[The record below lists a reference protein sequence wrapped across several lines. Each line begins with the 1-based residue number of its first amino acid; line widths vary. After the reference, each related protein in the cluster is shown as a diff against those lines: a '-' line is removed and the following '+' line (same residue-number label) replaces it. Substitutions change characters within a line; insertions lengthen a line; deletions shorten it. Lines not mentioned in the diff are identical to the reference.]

1 VASGPLGAEGAR
13 PRRVPWARPALGAPS
28 PRGGARGGGAR
39 AGLLLATTGA
49 SRAAVAAPLG
59 FLIGLS
65 LGALGGGGSILAVP
79 ALVYGAG
86 EGAKAATTASL
97 LVVGTT
103 ALAGM
108 VGHLR
113 AGRVRVAE
121 GFGFG
126 LVGVGGSFAGSLL
139 NRDVPGS
146 VLLLAFSGLVLLAA
160 WRMHRRHE
168 ETPCAAKQRAR
179 RPQDADGAAPPGDA
193 PAPPRG
199 ARWHGRAAAGGRV
212 LLAGSVVG
220 FLTGFFGVGGG
231 FVIVPALVLALRFDM
246 PSAVGTSLLVIAVS
260 SAEGLAFRL
269 GREGVD
275 WLVVLP
281 FTAAGVIG
289 ALLGD
294 VVAGRVSP
302 ARLTRWF
309 VWLLVAVAA
318 YTATRSALAL

>member
-1 VASGPLGAEGAR
+1 MAR
-13 PRRVPWARPALGAPS
+13 
-28 PRGGARGGGAR
+28 ARGGGPETGQHASPPR
-39 AGLLLATTGA
+39 NVPAAVALAATGA
-49 SRAAVAAPLG
+49 GRVALAAPLG

-65 LGALGGGGSILAVP
+65 LGTLGGGGSILAVP

-86 EGAKAATTASL
+86 EGPRAATTASL

-108 VGHLR
+108 VGHWR

-121 GFGFG
+121 GLGFG

-139 NRDVPGS
+139 NREVPGS
-146 VLLLAFSGLVLLAA
+146 VLLLAFSGLVLVAA
-160 WRMHRRHE
+160 WRMHRRRD
-168 ETPCAAKQRAR
+168 ETPCAAKQQAR
-179 RPQDADGAAPPGDA
+179 HHASALAPPSD
-193 PAPPRG
+193 PA
-199 ARWHGRAAAGGRV
+199 AAAGAARWRARAATGGRV
-212 LLAGSVVG
+212 VLAGTVVG

-246 PSAVGTSLLVIAVS
+246 PTAVGTSLLVIAVS

-275 WLVVLP
+275 WLVVAP
-281 FTAAGVIG
+281 FTAAGVLG
-289 ALLGD
+289 AVLGD

-318 YTATRSALAL
+318 YTAARSLLAL